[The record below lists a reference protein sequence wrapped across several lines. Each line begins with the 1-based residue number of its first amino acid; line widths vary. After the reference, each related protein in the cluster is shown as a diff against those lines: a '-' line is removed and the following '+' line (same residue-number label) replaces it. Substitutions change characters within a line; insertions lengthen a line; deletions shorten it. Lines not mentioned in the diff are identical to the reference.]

1 MQRLRTSPASVKSFI
16 GIPISLALFITS
28 LAPVSSAA
36 PAVETRSVGQ
46 LRLQNIPTTPPAV
59 RDRLT
64 QYSNTRSA
72 GFQSFTPQGGILIST
87 RFGETSQIHE
97 VRQPLGARS
106 QLTFYSEPVG
116 GAKVR
121 PGNSGNFLFAKDQGG
136 DEFYQGYL
144 FDRTTGQA
152 TQLTEPGTRNDGFT
166 FSRNGQ
172 QLAWTVSRKN
182 STQRE
187 IVIAN
192 PDRPNSRKVVFSSSG
207 AWGVLDISPN
217 GQQLLLGEFIS
228 ATQSKRAILNINSGQ
243 LTPITPELQVA
254 YDGGDFSADGRSIY
268 LLTDEG
274 SEFTYGVNINLASGS
289 RKRITP
295 KQDWDV
301 EGMSVA
307 PDERAIAYQ
316 VNEDGIS
323 KLYTQPIINLYTRPG
338 IQPRRL
344 VSTVYGDSK
353 LVPLPIGIIGG
364 VTWHPDSSKLGFS
377 LSTAKAPG
385 DAFTFDVRD
394 SLRDGKAERRLTR
407 WTESEIGGLNPTSFV
422 EPTLIRYPTFDRPR
436 RIPAFLYKPNKQG
449 PHPVIINIHGGP
461 EAQSRP
467 GFSSSTQYWVNE
479 LGAAVIVP
487 NVRGSSGYGKTY
499 LDLDNGFKREDSVK
513 DIGALLDWI
522 ATQPDLDKNR
532 VVVYGGSYG
541 GYMVLAALTNYGDR
555 LAGGIDIV
563 GISNFTTFLQNTQ
576 SYRRDL
582 RRVEYGDERD
592 PAMRAFQER
601 ISPLNNAAKISKP
614 LFVIQG
620 ANDPRVPQSEAEQI
634 VAKVRANGSP
644 VWYMLALDEGH
655 GFAKKSNRDA
665 QREAETLFFQKVF
678 GDR

>member
-1 MQRLRTSPASVKSFI
+1 MLLFRFQSFTAI
-16 GIPISLALFITS
+16 SISLALAVTTFPSIGNTT
-28 LAPVSSAA
+28 PV
-36 PAVETRSVGQ
+36 VTTRSVGQ
-46 LRLQNIPTTPPAV
+46 LRLQNIPLTPPEV
-59 RDRLT
+59 SERLT

-72 GFQSFTPQGGILIST
+72 GFQSFTPQGGILIAT
-87 RFGETSQIHE
+87 RFGETAQIHE
-97 VRQPLGARS
+97 VRQPLGARH
-106 QLTFYSEPVG
+106 QLTYYSEPVA
-116 GAKVR
+116 GAIVQ
-121 PGNSGNFLFAKDQGG
+121 PGETSNFLFVKDRGG
-136 DEFYQGYL
+136 DEFYQGYI
-144 FDRTTGQA
+144 FDRATGRVR
-152 TQLTEPGTRNDGFT
+152 QLTEAGTRNDGFT
-166 FSRNGQ
+166 FSRDGR
-172 QLAWTVSRKN
+172 QLAWTVSRKD
-182 STQRE
+182 SDRRE
-187 IVIAN
+187 IILADLQQA
-192 PDRPNSRKVVFSSSG
+192 DRRRVVFTGSG
-207 AWGVLDISPN
+207 AWGVLDISPD
-217 GQQLLLGEFIS
+217 GKKLLLGEFIS
-228 ATQSKRAILNINSGQ
+228 ATHSKRAVLDIASGR
-243 LTPITPELQVA
+243 LTAITPGLKVA
-254 YDGGDFSADGRSIY
+254 YDGGEFGEDSGSIY
-268 LLTDEG
+268 VITDEG
-274 SEFTYGVNINLASGS
+274 SEFAYGVRLDLATNV
-289 RKRITP
+289 RTRITP
-295 KQDWDV
+295 TQNWDV

-307 PDERAIAYQ
+307 PNGKAIAYQ

-323 KLYTQPIINLYTRPG
+323 KLYTQN
-338 IQPRRL
+338 
-344 VSTVYGDSK
+344 VSRSQARAGRSIA
-353 LVPLPIGIIGG
+353 VPLPIGTIGG
-364 VTWHPDSSKLGFS
+364 VTWSIDAQRLGFS
-377 LSTAKAPG
+377 MSTAKAPG
-385 DAFTFDVRD
+385 DAFVFDVRD
-394 SLRDGKAERRLTR
+394 RRLTR
-407 WTESEIGGLNPTSFV
+407 WTESEIGGLNAANFV

-436 RIPAFLYKPNKQG
+436 TIPAFLYKPAKQG

-467 GFSSSTQYWVNE
+467 GFSATVQYWANE

-541 GYMVLAALTNYGDR
+541 GYMVLASLVKYSDR

-563 GISNFTTFLQNTQ
+563 GISSFTTFLQNTQ

-601 ISPLNNAAKISKP
+601 IAPLNNADKITKP

-665 QREAETLFFQKVF
+665 QREAETLFFQQVF
-678 GDR
+678 GRR